1 MKRMLWMTVLAATV
15 SQVGCGSKDPSTV
28 AGTPT
33 TAAGTAPAA
42 TASLPGSSGVGGAG
56 ANLAASGGT
65 AAQMAPPAA
74 VTVPLNT
81 LNLGNPKKPEEIV
94 ASFLDGMRSGN
105 AKVIESLLSTRAR
118 QEIAAKGLDIA
129 PIGSPQAQFE
139 IEKAE
144 FPDPKD
150 PTIVLVTSNWLEPA
164 LGAQEATEYEVVWA
178 LVQEPEGWRICEM
191 AVDTHIEGEEIQVVN
206 FENLADVVQQTEAP
220 RTAALPNGAPSAP
233 AAVPSAA
240 LPSAALPSA
249 ALPSAALPSA
259 ALPGAALPGAAG
271 VPALPPGGS
280 VPGAVA
286 PTGLPPAGLAPG
298 LPPAGL
304 PQGSGS
310 LPPASGVGS
319 LRSPGPAVPGSAP
332 GALPPGS
339 LPYLPPVGGSLPA
352 SGGPSL
358 R

>member
-15 SQVGCGSKDPSTV
+15 SQVGCGSKDTSTV
-28 AGTPT
+28 
-33 TAAGTAPAA
+33 AAGTAPA
-42 TASLPGSSGVGGAG
+42 TNSQLPGSSGAG
-56 ANLAASGGT
+56 NAATNQVAGVGT
-65 AAQMAPPAA
+65 AQGPAGQMAPPPA

-81 LNLGNPKKPEEIV
+81 LNLANPKKPEEIV

-118 QEIAAKGLDIA
+118 QEITAKGLDIA

-220 RTAALPNGAPSAP
+220 RTAALPNGPAP
-233 AAVPSAA
+233 APVAV
-240 LPSAALPSA
+240 
-249 ALPSAALPSA
+249 
-259 ALPGAALPGAAG
+259 PGAAG
-271 VPALPPGGS
+271 IPALPPGGS
-280 VPGAVA
+280 VPGGSVPGGSVPGGIAPTGFPPAGVA
-286 PTGLPPAGLAPG
+286 PGVAPAGLPPAG

-304 PQGSGS
+304 PQGAGS
-310 LPPASGVGS
+310 LPPASGAGS
-319 LRSPGPAVPGSAP
+319 LRNPGPAIPGSAP
-332 GALPPGS
+332 GALPSGS
-339 LPYLPPVGGSLPA
+339 LPALPPAGGTLPA

>member
-15 SQVGCGSKDPSTV
+15 SQVGCGSKDTSTV
-28 AGTPT
+28 AGTTPP
-33 TAAGTAPAA
+33 AAGMAPA
-42 TASLPGSSGVGGAG
+42 TTPTLPGSLGAG
-56 ANLAASGGT
+56 SAATNRVAGGN
-65 AAQMAPPAA
+65 AAQGAAGQMTPPPAA
-74 VTVPLNT
+74 TVPLNT
-81 LNLGNPKKPEEIV
+81 LNLANPKKPEEIV

-118 QEIAAKGLDIA
+118 QEITAKGLDIA

-220 RTAALPNGAPSAP
+220 RTAALPSGAPPAP
-233 AAVPSAA
+233 ASV
-240 LPSAALPSA
+240 
-249 ALPSAALPSA
+249 
-259 ALPGAALPGAAG
+259 PGAAGIPNNFGAPGNGGVPSPG

-280 VPGAVA
+280 IPGAVSPAGFGPA
-286 PTGLPPAGLAPG
+286 PGAAGLPPAP
-298 LPPAGL
+298 
-304 PQGSGS
+304 GS
-310 LPPASGVGS
+310 LPPASGAGS
-319 LRSPGPAVPGSAP
+319 LRNPGPAFPGSAP
-332 GALPPGS
+332 GSLPAGGLPAGSLPALPPA
-339 LPYLPPVGGSLPA
+339 GGTLPA

>member
-15 SQVGCGSKDPSTV
+15 SQVGCGSKDTSTV
-28 AGTPT
+28 
-33 TAAGTAPAA
+33 AAGTAPA
-42 TASLPGSSGVGGAG
+42 TTSQLPGGLGAGGA
-56 ANLAASGGT
+56 ATNQVSGGSNALAVSGQT
-65 AAQMAPPAA
+65 ALPPA

-81 LNLGNPKKPEEIV
+81 LNLANPKKPEEIV

-118 QEIAAKGLDIA
+118 QEITSKGLDIA

-220 RTAALPNGAPSAP
+220 RTAALPNGPAPAP
-233 AAVPSAA
+233 AAV
-240 LPSAALPSA
+240 
-249 ALPSAALPSA
+249 
-259 ALPGAALPGAAG
+259 PGAAG
-271 VPALPPGGS
+271 VPTLPPGGS

-286 PTGLPPAGLAPG
+286 PAGFPPAG

-304 PQGSGS
+304 PPTGLPPTGLPQGTGS
-310 LPPASGVGS
+310 LPTASGAGS
-319 LRSPGPAVPGSAP
+319 LRNPGPAIPGSAP
-332 GALPPGS
+332 GALPA
-339 LPYLPPVGGSLPA
+339 GSLPA
-352 SGGPSL
+352 LPPAGGTLPASGSPSL

>member
-15 SQVGCGSKDPSTV
+15 SQVGCGSKDTSTV
-28 AGTPT
+28 AGTPA
-33 TAAGTAPAA
+33 TAAGTAPA
-42 TASLPGSSGVGGAG
+42 TTSQLPGTPGVGAG
-56 ANLAASGGT
+56 TSPIPGSGAASV
-65 AAQMAPPAA
+65 AAGQVAPPPA

-81 LNLGNPKKPEEIV
+81 LNLANPKKPEEIV

-105 AKVIESLLSTRAR
+105 AKVIESLLSSRAR

-220 RTAALPNGAPSAP
+220 RTAALPNGAPPAP
-233 AAVPSAA
+233 ATV
-240 LPSAALPSA
+240 
-249 ALPSAALPSA
+249 
-259 ALPGAALPGAAG
+259 PGAAIPGAVGA
-271 VPALPPGGS
+271 PALPPGGS

-310 LPPASGVGS
+310 LPPASGAGS
-319 LRSPGPAVPGSAP
+319 LRNPGPAVPGSAP

-339 LPYLPPVGGSLPA
+339 LPSLPPAGGSLPA

>member
-1 MKRMLWMTVLAATV
+1 MNTRDLFQTEQEPMKRMLWMTVLAATV
-15 SQVGCGSKDPSTV
+15 SQVGCGSKDTSTV
-28 AGTPT
+28 AGTT
-33 TAAGTAPAA
+33 TPA
-42 TASLPGSSGVGGAG
+42 TGEASTTLPLRSGSPGP
-56 ANLAASGGT
+56 GT
-65 AAQMAPPAA
+65 AATNQVTGGSAAQVAAGQMAPPPA

-81 LNLGNPKKPEEIV
+81 LNLANPRKPEEIV

-118 QEIAAKGLDIA
+118 QEITAKGLDIA

-206 FENLADVVQQTEAP
+206 FENLADVVQPSEAP
-220 RTAALPNGAPSAP
+220 RTAALPNGAPPAP
-233 AAVPSAA
+233 AAPAGFGPA
-240 LPSAALPSA
+240 
-249 ALPSAALPSA
+249 
-259 ALPGAALPGAAG
+259 PG
-271 VPALPPGGS
+271 PA
-280 VPGAVA
+280 
-286 PTGLPPAGLAPG
+286 GLPPA
-298 LPPAGL
+298 AGL
-304 PQGSGS
+304 PTAPGS
-310 LPPASGVGS
+310 LPPASGAGS
-319 LRSPGPAVPGSAP
+319 LRNPGPAFP
-332 GALPPGS
+332 GAAPVGLPPGGLPPGS
-339 LPYLPPVGGSLPA
+339 LPALPPAGGTLPA